1 MDSPQCRV
9 VAIPLL
15 KIQACFLQLWKES
28 KSEIKD
34 KVIVR
39 QKLPIQKKQSKQKN
53 LYVNMLHFRCFI
65 CIFEAH

>member
-28 KSEIKD
+28 KSEIK
-34 KVIVR
+34 R
-39 QKLPIQKKQSKQKN
+39 QGNSTTETSDSEKAK
-53 LYVNMLHFRCFI
+53 
-65 CIFEAH
+65 